1 MDVVQDG
8 FVTVRGLRFHYRDWG
23 GDGHPVVLLHGLAS
37 SCRTWDYVAPLLRSH
52 FRVLALDQRGHGT
65 SDKPD
70 DGYDYDSVT
79 EDLQGFL
86 SAMALERP
94 LLVGHSWG
102 CSVVL
107 EYAAKRAQDL
117 TGIVMVDGG
126 FGGPGDHPG
135 RSWEQMWEQLAPPD
149 LTSYTPAQLMEWI
162 RSRSR
167 TPWTAERESIL
178 MAQFIV
184 TPRGT
189 VTPQLSRENH
199 KRILHAM
206 WERSG
211 AGDPLVAQCPVLMMP
226 CRQSGEGADQE
237 RMQRKETG
245 VQEAGARLPVSR
257 TVWMDDSVHDVQLQ
271 RPESVAQTI
280 IDAVTDGFFPS
291 RSGRAQVAT

>member
-1 MDVVQDG
+1 MDAVQDR
-8 FVTVRGLRFHYRDWG
+8 FVTLRGMRFHYRDWG
-23 GDGHPVVLLHGLAS
+23 GDGHPAVLLHGLAS
-37 SCRTWDYVAPLLRSH
+37 SCRTWDYVAPLLLPH
-52 FRVLALDQRGHGT
+52 LRVLALDQRGHGA

-70 DGYDYDSVT
+70 DGYDFESVT
-79 EDLQGFL
+79 EDLQAFL

-126 FGGPGDHPG
+126 TGGPGDHPG

-149 LTSYTPAQLMEWI
+149 LTAHTPAQLMERI
-162 RSRSR
+162 RSRSSI
-167 TPWTAERESIL
+167 PWTPEREAIL
-178 MAQFIV
+178 MAQFSV

-199 KRILHAM
+199 KKILRAM
-206 WERSG
+206 WERSNSEH
-211 AGDPLVAQCPVLMMP
+211 PLIAQCPVLLMP
-226 CRQSGEGADQE
+226 CRQSGEGVDQE
-237 RMQRKETG
+237 RVQRKEAG

-257 TVWMDDSVHDVQLQ
+257 TIWMEDSVHDVQLQ
-271 RPESVAQTI
+271 RPESVAQAI
-280 IDAVTDGFFPS
+280 VEAFTDGFFPS
-291 RSGRAQVAT
+291 RSAHAQVAT